1 MALAVE
7 LLWSFCLD
15 AGAAGPDGTT
25 LANCGQA
32 LQGAGQPTLS
42 AWPYNATLGSGTE
55 PPPAG
60 AGTAPWHTARLTSVS
75 VAHDGEEDAIEL
87 ELASGRPVA
96 LILEVTPELEHP
108 DADGEIAIP
117 PITAAIGD
125 YHAMLVVGVATEQR
139 RSRRRL
145 LLRNTWGA
153 LWGLGGYAWLPLA
166 YLVTF
171 AVDASVID
179 TTSLSP

>member
-1 MALAVE
+1 
-7 LLWSFCLD
+7 
-15 AGAAGPDGTT
+15 
-25 LANCGQA
+25 
-32 LQGAGQPTLS
+32 
-42 AWPYNATLGSGTE
+42 
-55 PPPAG
+55 
-60 AGTAPWHTARLTSVS
+60 
-75 VAHDGEEDAIEL
+75 
-87 ELASGRPVA
+87 
-96 LILEVTPELEHP
+96 LILEVTTELVHP

-125 YHAMLVVGVATEQR
+125 YHSMLVVGVATEQR